1 MPGVDIK
8 KDDTVRVMAGKS
20 RGHTGRVIRVQPSQ
34 GRIMVEGA
42 AMAKKHQRTSGK
54 RSTSGQ
60 QLQQGGI
67 IDTEL
72 FIDISNVQL
81 VCPNCGETTRVGY
94 RIDGDDKFRVCRK
107 CDANFPKPVRSSG

>member
-8 KDDTVRVMAGKS
+8 KDDNVQVMAGKD
-20 RGHTGRVIRVQPSQ
+20 RGHTGRVIRVLPRE
-34 GRIMVEGA
+34 GKVMVDGA
-42 AMAKKHQRTSGK
+42 ARAKKHQRASGK
-54 RSTSGQ
+54 RSKSGS

-81 VCPNCGETTRVGY
+81 VCRSCGQPTRVGHQANAGGSKV
-94 RIDGDDKFRVCRK
+94 RICRK
-107 CDANFPKPVRSSG
+107 CGAEL

>member
-8 KDDTVRVMAGKS
+8 KDDTVRVMSGKS
-20 RGHTGRVIRVQPSQ
+20 RGHTGRVIRVLPIER
-34 GRIMVEGA
+34 RIMVEGA

-81 VCPNCGETTRVGY
+81 VCRSCGQPTRVGHATHADGTKV
-94 RIDGDDKFRVCRK
+94 RICRK
-107 CDANFPKPVRSSG
+107 CEAEL

>member
-8 KDDTVRVMAGKS
+8 KDDTVRVMSGKS

-81 VCPNCGETTRVGY
+81 VCRSCGQPTRVGHVVQADGSKV
-94 RIDGDDKFRVCRK
+94 RICRK
-107 CDANFPKPVRSSG
+107 CEAEL

>member
-8 KDDTVRVMAGKS
+8 KDDTVRVMNGKS
-20 RGHTGRVIRVQPSQ
+20 RGHTGRVIRVLPRE
-34 GRIMVEGA
+34 GRLLVEGA
-42 AMAKKHQRTSGK
+42 AMAKRHQRTQGK
-54 RSTSGQ
+54 RSASGS

-81 VCPNCGETTRVGY
+81 LCRSCGKPTRVGR
-94 RIDGDDKFRVCRK
+94 RIEADGTKIRICRK
-107 CDANFPKPVRSSG
+107 CGEEL

>member
-8 KDDTVRVMAGKS
+8 RDDTVKVITGKS
-20 RGHTGRVIRVQPSQ
+20 RGHTGRVIRVMPRD
-34 GRIMVEGA
+34 GRILVEGA

-54 RSTSGQ
+54 RSTSGS

-72 FIDISNVQL
+72 FIDISNVQV
-81 VCPNCGETTRVGY
+81 VCKSCGKPTRVGHRVERDGTKM
-94 RIDGDDKFRVCRK
+94 RICRK
-107 CDANFPKPVRSSG
+107 CGEDL

>member
-8 KDDTVRVMAGKS
+8 KDDTVKVISGKDAG
-20 RGHTGRVIRVQPSQ
+20 HQ
-34 GRIMVEGA
+34 GRIVRVMPDKGRVMVEGA
-42 AMAKKHQRTSGK
+42 ARAKKHTRTGAK

-60 QLQQGGI
+60 RLQQGGI

-81 VCPNCGETTRVGY
+81 VCKSCNRATRVGH
-94 RIDGDDKFRVCRK
+94 RVEDGVKTRVCK
-107 CDANFPKPVRSSG
+107 HCGAVL